1 MGMNLKQLKII
12 SAGAKNSYGISARL
26 RFALSHPA
34 ESGEAAC
41 FIGEDFVSCSV
52 ITYVLS

>member
-1 MGMNLKQLKII
+1 MGINLNQLKII
-12 SAGAKNSYGISARL
+12 SAGAKNSHGISAHL
-26 RFALSHPA
+26 RFALSHPV

-52 ITYVLS
+52 ITCVLS